1 MPVKTM
7 SATSAA
13 IVTSSAHAPRGPRPA
28 AARPAPA
35 RTRAT
40 GNDANYSA
48 DSVRA
53 LLADLDSYPLLSPT
67 EQLEMAK
74 RVELGDE
81 QARKAMITANMRL
94 VVHWAKRYQDRGV
107 DLADLIQEGS
117 FGLMRAVEKYDWRRG
132 FRFSTYATWWV
143 RQALQRAI
151 HNYGQT
157 IRLPMDV
164 AERSRHI
171 DIAARELA
179 DDLERDA
186 TDAEIAEAAG
196 ITEAQMETARQAAR
210 VVASLDQ
217 QVGADGG
224 TTLGE
229 LISNG
234 EEGFEEE
241 LTYQM
246 AIGSL
251 RLALD
256 KLNPLPRQVVE
267 LRFGLTGSPPA
278 SLEATARSLGIGVRR
293 ARSLEAEALGFLAG
307 CPEVEALHTAA

>member
-1 MPVKTM
+1 M
-7 SATSAA
+7 SVTQTDIHGQNGQTSR
-13 IVTSSAHAPRGPRPA
+13 V
-28 AARPAPA
+28 AARPRSVPSDS
-35 RTRAT
+35 T
-40 GNDANYSA
+40 YSA
-48 DSVRA
+48 DTVRA
-53 LLADLDSYPLLSPT
+53 LLADLDNYPLLSPQ

-74 RVELGDE
+74 RVEAGDE
-81 QARKAMITANMRL
+81 EARKAMITANLRL

-164 AERSRHI
+164 AERARHI
-171 DIAARELA
+171 DVAARQLA
-179 DDLERDA
+179 DDLDRDA
-186 TDAEIAEAAG
+186 TDTEIAEAAG
-196 ITEAQMETARQAAR
+196 ITSSQMDTARQAAR

-229 LISNG
+229 LVGSG
-234 EEGFEEE
+234 EEGFEED
-241 LTYQM
+241 LTYRL

-251 RLALD
+251 RTALD
-256 KLNPLPRQVVE
+256 RLEALQRQVVE
-267 LRFGLTGSPPA
+267 LRFGLTGSSPA
-278 SLEATARSLGIGVRR
+278 SLEATARELGIGVRR
-293 ARSLEAEALGFLAG
+293 ARSLEADALSFLAD